1 MVTKYAIGY
10 VAFNLD
16 GTLLDVSL
24 YTAPAHGSL
33 DGSSFKDLVNSKVD
47 KFDWSGLTNQQ
58 VQNLETGTGTHW
70 AGVSYSVVGIK
81 KVIDLGYQVFLSEF
95 GQ

>member
-1 MVTKYAIGY
+1 MSTKYAIGY

-24 YTAPAHGSL
+24 YTAPYQ
-33 DGSSFKDLVNSKVD
+33 GSSYKDMVISKVD

-70 AGVSYSVVGIK
+70 AGVSYSVVGVK